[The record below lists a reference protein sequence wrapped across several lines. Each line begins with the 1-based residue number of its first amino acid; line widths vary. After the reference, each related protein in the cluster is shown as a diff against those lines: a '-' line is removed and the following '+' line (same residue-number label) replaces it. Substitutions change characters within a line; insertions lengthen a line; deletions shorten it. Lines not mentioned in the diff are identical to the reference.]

1 MNSKFNWQLILDNV
15 YDRFPEASR
24 RPVIGITSNYAD
36 GEERLSRYYYKSVE
50 KAGGV
55 PLVIPPSAD
64 TDTIINTLNHIDAL
78 LLSGGSDFNPL
89 YCGEEPSARLHSIN
103 SERDLPELLVTRL
116 AYNRQMPILGICRG
130 IQTLAMAL
138 GGRVEQDITL
148 REGIIKHSQDA
159 DRSEATHTVDIEPQ
173 SVLHSIYGSNTLYVN
188 SFHHQAVAEAGEKF
202 RVTARSADGIVE
214 AMESSEHKPIIG
226 VQWHPE
232 CMEEGEPL
240 FRWLVGQA
248 ALYDETKRLHHRI
261 LTLDTH
267 CDTPMLFPQGIRFDR
282 RDKTALVD
290 LHKMT
295 EGSLDATIMVAYLPQ
310 PKQGETFTSIVR
322 KEYPSLAELKDATPK
337 GYADMIFDK
346 IEAIVASNQ
355 SYISLARTPSEL
367 FANKR
372 QGRKSI
378 MLGIENGLA
387 LEGDIA
393 NVEYFARRGIVYIT
407 LCHNGDNDICDSAK
421 GCATH
426 NGVSQFGE
434 KVIAE
439 MNRLGIMVDM
449 SHAGEKSFYD
459 ALDISSKPIV
469 CSHSSARS
477 LCDHP
482 RNLTDDQMRQLAR
495 KGGVAQITLYPG
507 FLRTVG
513 KASIEDAL
521 QHLDHA
527 IDIMGIDHVGLG
539 TDFDGDGGVPGIA
552 DASEIM
558 NFTRSL
564 LIRRFSADD
573 IQRIMG
579 GNFVRVMKEIKN

>member
-1 MNSKFNWQLILDNV
+1 
-15 YDRFPEASR
+15 
-24 RPVIGITSNYAD
+24 
-36 GEERLSRYYYKSVE
+36 
-50 KAGGV
+50 
-55 PLVIPPSAD
+55 
-64 TDTIINTLNHIDAL
+64 
-78 LLSGGSDFNPL
+78 
-89 YCGEEPSARLHSIN
+89 
-103 SERDLPELLVTRL
+103 
-116 AYNRQMPILGICRG
+116 MPILGICRG

-295 EGSLDATIMVAYLPQ
+295 EGRLDATIMVAYLPQ

-322 KEYPSLAELKDATPK
+322 KAYPSVAELKDATPK

-521 QHLDHA
+521 QHLNHA

>member
-89 YCGEEPSARLHSIN
+89 YSGEEPSARLHSIN

-267 CDTPMLFPQGIRFDR
+267 CDTPMLFPQGIRFD
-282 RDKTALVD
+282 
-290 LHKMT
+290 
-295 EGSLDATIMVAYLPQ
+295 
-310 PKQGETFTSIVR
+310 
-322 KEYPSLAELKDATPK
+322 
-337 GYADMIFDK
+337 
-346 IEAIVASNQ
+346 
-355 SYISLARTPSEL
+355 
-367 FANKR
+367 
-372 QGRKSI
+372 
-378 MLGIENGLA
+378 
-387 LEGDIA
+387 
-393 NVEYFARRGIVYIT
+393 
-407 LCHNGDNDICDSAK
+407 
-421 GCATH
+421 
-426 NGVSQFGE
+426 
-434 KVIAE
+434 
-439 MNRLGIMVDM
+439 
-449 SHAGEKSFYD
+449 
-459 ALDISSKPIV
+459 
-469 CSHSSARS
+469 
-477 LCDHP
+477 
-482 RNLTDDQMRQLAR
+482 
-495 KGGVAQITLYPG
+495 
-507 FLRTVG
+507 
-513 KASIEDAL
+513 
-521 QHLDHA
+521 
-527 IDIMGIDHVGLG
+527 
-539 TDFDGDGGVPGIA
+539 
-552 DASEIM
+552 
-558 NFTRSL
+558 
-564 LIRRFSADD
+564 
-573 IQRIMG
+573 
-579 GNFVRVMKEIKN
+579 